1 MSTTKLGI
9 LLIRTIAK
17 PIASS
22 IKVGGKLFLWYFTYT
37 MGRRFSAALM
47 EYSKRHER
55 FREICINVAQT
66 THRLEMQLKLR
77 LLNLPEEKI
86 RPLNDAKAIEAGA
99 NFLGEAII
107 FGIAGSLIIWE
118 QTRSYKHTKERNN
131 HVDETLHKL
140 ESEVAE
146 LRSDLKNNR
155 TFQEQLQSHLVQARE
170 DNEKLTKILD
180 HVLNKIEP
188 NRNSTNGDDVGIN
201 SRSGSSWDNSLGG
214 ISNRHREQFHHYSN
228 GPS

>member
-22 IKVGGKLFLWYFTYT
+22 IKD
-37 MGRRFSAALM
+37 
-47 EYSKRHER
+47 YSKRHER
-55 FREICINVAQT
+55 FRELCISVAQA

-118 QTRSYKHTKERNN
+118 QTRSYKHTKERNT
-131 HVDETLHKL
+131 HVDETLNRL
-140 ESEVAE
+140 ENEVAE
-146 LRSDLKNNR
+146 LRSHLQNNR
-155 TFQEQLQSHLVQARE
+155 AFQAQLQLHLDQARE
-170 DNEKLTKILD
+170 DNEKLTKIMD

-188 NRNSTNGDDVGIN
+188 NRNSANGGDDVGGS
-201 SRSGSSWDNSLGG
+201 SRSGSGWDNSPSG
-214 ISNRHREQFHHYSN
+214 INNRHREQLNHYSN
-228 GPS
+228 RPS